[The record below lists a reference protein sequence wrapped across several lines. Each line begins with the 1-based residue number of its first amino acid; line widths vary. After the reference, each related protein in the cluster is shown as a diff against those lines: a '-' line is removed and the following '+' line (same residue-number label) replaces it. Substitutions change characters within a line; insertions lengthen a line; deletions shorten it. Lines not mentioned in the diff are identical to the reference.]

1 MIIRAFQNCHI
12 KANLLMNKQSFTD
25 QAKSVFPWLIMILMS
40 SVTFVGILSEL
51 MPSGVLPQMMA
62 DLNISEVQTGN
73 LVGYYAIASAI
84 FAIPLISVT
93 MRFNRKYLLLILL
106 GGFAISN
113 IVAGLVY
120 DYTIIIVL
128 RIIGGI
134 CAGVMWP
141 MIAAYGMRL
150 VDENHHGKA
159 IAVIMAGNT
168 LGISIGM
175 PVMTF
180 IGNEY
185 GWRTEFIG
193 LGVVIIVIAL
203 ISIFALPSTPGE
215 KLTKSSSPFALL
227 KMPAVLIVLLLTL
240 LGVVA
245 HYGVYVYITSLVEN
259 IQLAGGIESALSLFG
274 VGSLI
279 SVLLAIK
286 YTDKYLRLLTA
297 AMFGL
302 LIVSMVILLLFG
314 GIFGIAHFAFFLWG
328 LSFGPLVTL
337 LQAAVSKQ
345 VDSAK
350 DVATSVQSSTFNLA
364 IMIATS
370 VAGLLLGIYSPMSL
384 IYFAIALSIPGMII
398 SFFARKTLD

>member
-1 MIIRAFQNCHI
+1 MSKPN
-12 KANLLMNKQSFTD
+12 FTERT
-25 QAKSVFPWLIMILMS
+25 KSVFPWLIMILMS

-113 IVAGLVY
+113 IIAGLLY
-120 DYTIIIVL
+120 DYTLIIIL
-128 RIIGGI
+128 RVIGGI

-286 YTDKYLRLLTA
+286 YTDKYLRLLTV

-314 GIFGIAHFAFFLWG
+314 GIFGMAHFAFFLWG

-384 IYFAIALSIPGMII
+384 IYFAIALAIPGMII
-398 SFFARKTLD
+398 SFFSKKTLS

>member
-1 MIIRAFQNCHI
+1 MSKPNSAV
-12 KANLLMNKQSFTD
+12 
-25 QAKSVFPWLIMILMS
+25 QAKSIFPWMIMILMS

-84 FAIPLISVT
+84 FAIPLISLT
-93 MRFNRKYLLLILL
+93 MQFNRKYLLLILL
-106 GGFAISN
+106 AGFAISN
-113 IVAGLVY
+113 IIAGLIY
-120 DYTIIIVL
+120 DHRIIISL
-128 RIIGGI
+128 RVIGGI

-150 VDENHHGKA
+150 VDENQHGKA

-175 PVMTF
+175 PIMTF

-193 LGVVIIVIAL
+193 LGFIIVLIAL
-203 ISIFALPSTPGE
+203 ISLFALPSTPGE

-227 KMPAVLIVLLLTL
+227 KMPAVLIVLFLTL
-240 LGVVA
+240 LGVIA
-245 HYGVYVYITSLVEN
+245 HYGVYVYITSLVDE
-259 IQLAGGIESALSLFG
+259 IQLAGGIETALLLFG
-274 VGSLI
+274 IGSLI

-286 YTDKYLRLLTA
+286 YTDKHLRLLTVS
-297 AMFGL
+297 MFAL
-302 LIVSMVILLLFG
+302 LILSMIVFLTFG
-314 GIFGIAHFAFFLWG
+314 RTTGMAHFAFFLWG

-337 LQAAVSKQ
+337 LQAAVSRQ
-345 VDSAK
+345 VETAK
-350 DVATSVQSSTFNLA
+350 DVATSVQSSVFNLA
-364 IMIATS
+364 IMIATT
-370 VAGLLLGIYSPMSL
+370 VAGVLLGLYSPMSL
-384 IYFAIALSIPGMII
+384 IYFAIALAIPGMILSI
-398 SFFARKTLD
+398 FAKKSLG

>member
-1 MIIRAFQNCHI
+1 MINEQQVTEKGE
-12 KANLLMNKQSFTD
+12 KA
-25 QAKSVFPWLIMILMS
+25 FPWLIMVLMS
-40 SVTFVGILSEL
+40 SVTFLGILSEL

-62 DLNISEVQTGN
+62 DLNTSEVQTGN

-84 FAIPLISVT
+84 FSIPLISLT
-93 MRFNRKYLLLILL
+93 MQINRKTLLLILL

-113 IVAGLVY
+113 IIAGLLQN
-120 DYTIIIVL
+120 YTIVTIL
-128 RIIGGI
+128 RVIGGI
-134 CAGVMWP
+134 FAGVMWP

-150 VDENHHGKA
+150 VNKAQQGKA

-168 LGISIGM
+168 LGISVGM
-175 PVMTF
+175 PLMTF

-193 LGVVIIVIAL
+193 LGVFIVVIAL
-203 ISIFALPSTPGE
+203 ISVFALPGLPGE
-215 KLTKSSSPFALL
+215 KLTKSTSVYALL
-227 KMPAVLIVLLLTL
+227 KIPAVLIVLLLTL
-240 LGVVA
+240 LGVCA

-259 IQLAGGIESALSLFG
+259 IQLSGGIESALSIFG

-286 YTDKYLRLLTA
+286 YTDKHLRLLTI
-297 AMFGL
+297 AMFALLVIAMAML
-302 LIVSMVILLLFG
+302 LIFG
-314 GIFGIAHFAFFLWG
+314 GITGIAHFAFFLWG

-345 VDSAK
+345 VDTAK

-364 IMIATS
+364 IMIATA
-370 VAGLLLGIYSPMSL
+370 VAGLLLGRYSPISL
-384 IYFAIALSIPGMII
+384 PYFAIALAIPGMII
-398 SFFARKTLD
+398 SIFAKRTLG

>member
-1 MIIRAFQNCHI
+1 MSKQN
-12 KANLLMNKQSFTD
+12 FTNS
-25 QAKSVFPWLIMILMS
+25 AKSAFPWLIMILMS
-40 SVTFVGILSEL
+40 SITFVGILSEL

-62 DLNISEVQTGN
+62 DLHISEVQTGN

-93 MRFNRKYLLLILL
+93 MQYNRKYLLLILL

-113 IVAGLVY
+113 IIAGLIY

-128 RIIGGI
+128 RVIGGI

-150 VDENHHGKA
+150 VKEEHHGKA

-175 PVMTF
+175 PIMTV
-180 IGNEY
+180 IGNDY
-185 GWRTEFIG
+185 GWRTAFIA
-193 LGVVIIVIAL
+193 LGIAIFVIAL
-203 ISIFALPSTPGE
+203 IGVFALPPTPGE

-227 KMPAVLIVLLLTL
+227 KIPEVLVVLLLTL
-240 LGVVA
+240 LGVSA
-245 HYGVYVYITSLVEN
+245 HYGVYVFIISLVDE
-259 IQLAGGIESALSLFG
+259 IQLAGGVEGALLLFG
-274 VGSLI
+274 AGSLI

-286 YTDKYLRLLTA
+286 YTDKHLRLLTV

-302 LIVSMVILLLFG
+302 LIVSMIIFLLFG
-314 GIFGIAHFAFFLWG
+314 GIIGIAHFAFFLWG

-345 VDSAK
+345 VETAK
-350 DVATSVQSSTFNLA
+350 DVGTSVQSSTFNLA
-364 IMIATS
+364 IMVATS

-384 IYFAIALSIPGMII
+384 IYFAIVLAIPGLII
-398 SFFARKTLD
+398 SFFAKKTLGNL

>member
-1 MIIRAFQNCHI
+1 MSKQN
-12 KANLLMNKQSFTD
+12 FTNS
-25 QAKSVFPWLIMILMS
+25 AKSAFPWLIMILMS
-40 SVTFVGILSEL
+40 SITFVGILSEL

-62 DLNISEVQTGN
+62 DLHISEVQTGN

-93 MRFNRKYLLLILL
+93 MQYNRKYLLLILL

-113 IVAGLVY
+113 IIAGLIY

-128 RIIGGI
+128 RVIGGI

-141 MIAAYGMRL
+141 MIAAYGIRL

-193 LGVVIIVIAL
+193 LGMVIIAIAL
-203 ISIFALPSTPGE
+203 ISVFILPSKPGE

-227 KMPAVLIVLLLTL
+227 KMPTVLIVLLLTL

-245 HYGVYVYITSLVEN
+245 HYGVYVYITSIVDE

-274 VGSLI
+274 IGSLI

-286 YTDKYLRLLTA
+286 YTDKYLRMFTV

-302 LIVSMVILLLFG
+302 LIVSMTILLLFG
-314 GIFGIAHFAFFLWG
+314 GVFGVAHFAFFSWG

-345 VDSAK
+345 VESAK

-370 VAGLLLGIYSPMSL
+370 VAGLLLGILSPKSL
-384 IYFAIALSIPGMII
+384 IYLAIALSIPGMIL
-398 SFFARKTLD
+398 SFIAKKTLE

>member
-1 MIIRAFQNCHI
+1 
-12 KANLLMNKQSFTD
+12 MNKQSFTD

-245 HYGVYVYITSLVEN
+245 HYRVYVYITSLVEN

-286 YTDKYLRLLTA
+286 YTDKYLRLLTV

-314 GIFGIAHFAFFLWG
+314 GIFGIAHLAFFLWG